1 MNFNTIDFET
11 ANPNYASVCAIGFTT
26 VRDGRIEK
34 QGSWLCRP
42 PAGHRQFN
50 SRNVQI
56 HGISA
61 ATVASEPTFED
72 RIPDLLALLSNGL
85 PVIAHNAKFDMNVL
99 RQALAACGRSH
110 DVATYYCT
118 MEWSRLLLPE
128 LPKHRLPNV
137 CEHYRIKLDNHH
149 EAGSDALA
157 AAKITLCLA
166 QTAKA
171 ATITELDTE
180 ATSRGHGYYR

>member
-1 MNFNTIDFET
+1 MNFTTIDFET
-11 ANPNYASVCAIGFTT
+11 ANPNYASVCTIGWTT
-26 VRDGRIEK
+26 VRDGRIEQ

-42 PAGHRQFN
+42 PAGYRQFN

-61 ATVASEPTFED
+61 ATVAAEPTFED

-99 RQALAACGRSH
+99 RQALAACSRSH
-110 DVATYYCT
+110 DVATHYCT
-118 MEWSRLLLPE
+118 MEWSRILLPE

-137 CEHYRIKLDNHH
+137 CEHYDIKLGNHH

-157 AAKITLCLA
+157 AAKIALCLA
-166 QTAKA
+166 KTAGA
-171 ATITELDTE
+171 ATIAELD
-180 ATSRGHGYYR
+180 ATATRRRYRHYG